1 MLGCLVAMLA
11 GALMALIHAVFS
23 IHLRANQVVS
33 GTGINFLAL
42 GITGYFFIAHYG
54 NNGTPS
60 NISQVPNV
68 KLPLIQHVGFFGA
81 AIGNTN
87 LLTWIGLLLVP
98 IMTCSC
104 SGPNGGFACA
114 PSARSRGRRTRSGSR

>member
-1 MLGCLVAMLA
+1 M
-11 GALMALIHAVFS
+11 FS

-68 KLPLIQHVGFFGA
+68 KLPLIQHVGFFGG

-87 LLTWIGLLLVP
+87 LLTWIALLLVP
-98 IMTCSC
+98 APQLCSC
-104 SGPNGGFACA
+104 SAPDGDCACA
-114 PSARSRGRRTRSGSR
+114 RSARSRGRRTRSGSR